1 MKPQLPNRQER
12 CSAKFIMTFRVKIE
26 DRPGIFRGALDARAK
41 RITTEMKLAAAKAVA
56 DCATNTLMPDMLDMN
71 MHKRVTK
78 AVREAW
84 ETHSMGEAAK
94 QPEMAKV

>member
-1 MKPQLPNRQER
+1 MPKPLPNWQER
-12 CSAKFIMTFRVKIE
+12 CNAKFIMTFRVKIE

-41 RITTEMKLAAAKAVA
+41 RITTEMKLAAAKA
-56 DCATNTLMPDMLDMN
+56 LPDMLDMN
-71 MHKRVTK
+71 MHKWVTE

-84 ETHSMGEAAK
+84 KKHGMGETAQ